1 MFNFVEINQGKIITL
16 KRINMNTEQLIE
28 KILYKVV
35 QEKNNELNI
44 NMEKSLDT
52 CIIGSESQL
61 DSLGVLSFVVELEK
75 EIEEEFKL
83 EISLISDEFL
93 NDESDHMSSLK
104 NLKLFLM
111 KKIEN

>member
-1 MFNFVEINQGKIITL
+1 
-16 KRINMNTEQLIE
+16 MNTEQLIE

>member
-1 MFNFVEINQGKIITL
+1 
-16 KRINMNTEQLIE
+16 MNTEKLIE

>member
-1 MFNFVEINQGKIITL
+1 
-16 KRINMNTEQLIE
+16 MNTEQLIE

-104 NLKLFLM
+104 NLKLFLI

>member
-1 MFNFVEINQGKIITL
+1 MD
-16 KRINMNTEQLIE
+16 TEQLIE

-44 NMEKSLDT
+44 NMEKSLET

-75 EIEEEFKL
+75 EIEEEFQV
-83 EISLISDEFL
+83 EISLINEEFL
-93 NDESDHMSSLK
+93 SSSSDHMSTLK
-104 NLKLFLM
+104 NLKLFLT
-111 KKIEN
+111 KKIKNNNAKY